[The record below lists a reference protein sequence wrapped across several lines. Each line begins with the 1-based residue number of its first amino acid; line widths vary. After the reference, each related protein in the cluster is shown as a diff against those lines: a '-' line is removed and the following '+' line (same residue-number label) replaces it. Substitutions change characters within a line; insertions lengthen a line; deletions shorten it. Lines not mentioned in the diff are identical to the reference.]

1 MTRQSLK
8 RYMEEFSLSQNE
20 LSRRSGVS
28 QPTISNFLSGVSELN
43 ADNTEKI
50 EKVMG
55 NYGKLV
61 YLLTIH
67 KDGMVK
73 YCHSYSKDISP
84 ETIYWMSPDDERM
97 SIPYG
102 FRSFKQAEWMFWQWK
117 KLTGKTGWR
126 FEVLERSV

>member
-8 RYMEEFSLSQNE
+8 KYMEEFSLSQNE

-43 ADNTEKI
+43 ENNTEKI

-67 KDGMVK
+67 KDGIVK
-73 YCHSYSKDISP
+73 YCHSYSKDIAP

>member
-1 MTRQSLK
+1 MTRQTLR

-43 ADNTEKI
+43 EDNTEKL

-55 NYGKLV
+55 SYGKLV
-61 YLLTIH
+61 YLLTIQ
-67 KDGMVK
+67 KDGQVK
-73 YCHSYSKDISP
+73 YCHSYSKDIAP
-84 ETIYWMSPDDERM
+84 ETIYWMGADDERM

>member
-43 ADNTEKI
+43 AENTEKI

-73 YCHSYSKDISP
+73 YCHSYSKDIAP

-102 FRSFKQAEWMFWQWK
+102 FRSFKQAEFFFWQWK
-117 KLTGKTGWR
+117 KLTGNTGWR

>member
-1 MTRQSLK
+1 MNRQILK
-8 RYMEEFSLSQNE
+8 KYMDEFSLSQSE
-20 LSRRSGVS
+20 LARRSGVS
-28 QPTISNFLSGVSELN
+28 QPTISTYLSGVSELN
-43 ADNTEKI
+43 EENIEKI

-55 NYGKLV
+55 SYGELV
-61 YLLTIH
+61 YLLTIQ

-73 YCHSYSKDISP
+73 YCHSYSRDIAP

-117 KLTGKTGWR
+117 KLTGNTGWR
-126 FEVLERSV
+126 FEVLERSI

>member
-43 ADNTEKI
+43 AENTEKL

-73 YCHSYSKDISP
+73 YCHSYSKDIAP

-102 FRSFKQAEWMFWQWK
+102 FRSFKQAEFFFWQWK
-117 KLTGKTGWR
+117 KLTGNTGWR

>member
-8 RYMEEFSLSQNE
+8 KYMEEFSLSQNE

-43 ADNTEKI
+43 ENNTEKI

-55 NYGKLV
+55 NYGELV

-67 KDGMVK
+67 KDGIVK

>member
-8 RYMEEFSLSQNE
+8 RYMEEFNLSQNE

-50 EKVMG
+50 EKIMG

-73 YCHSYSKDISP
+73 YCHSYSKDIAP

-102 FRSFKQAEWMFWQWK
+102 FRSFKQAEFFFWQWK
-117 KLTGKTGWR
+117 KLTGITGWR